1 MAAVA
6 AAKKETAKVQVTPP
20 VRPAP
25 QATVKI
31 GAAAPAA
38 MPTPTLKKEAVVAP
52 EPTGGETDPLI
63 GTLAIAAAVV
73 ALASL
78 GMQLWMFL

>member
-1 MAAVA
+1 MAAI

-20 VRPAP
+20 ARPAP

-38 MPTPTLKKEAVVAP
+38 TPAPAMKREAVAAP
-52 EPTGGETDPLI
+52 EAAGGEPDPLI